1 MNILESVPEAPTEA
15 DMKGWRIVEGR
26 QGEIS
31 EDNINSLHNLNMY
44 IVQFKQKIR
53 NKNHTKG

>member
-44 IVQFKQKIR
+44 IVQFK
-53 NKNHTKG
+53 

>member
-1 MNILESVPEAPTEA
+1 MNILKSVPKAPTEA

-31 EDNINSLHNLNMY
+31 EDNINSLDNLNIY
-44 IVQFKQKIR
+44 IVQSK
-53 NKNHTKG
+53 